1 MAAEPVPITGYT
13 YDELMLKHK
22 CSWAE
27 HHHENPRRLS
37 SILNRCRELNLF
49 DRCLFVKVFI
59 FNSVLFLYSISFFLF
74 SLQKLMMMIFFYII
88 MKVS

>member
-1 MAAEPVPITGYT
+1 MAKEPVPITGYT

-22 CSWAE
+22 CPWTE

-37 SILNRCRELNLF
+37 SILDRCRELHLF

-59 FNSVLFLYSISFFLF
+59 FNSVLF
-74 SLQKLMMMIFFYII
+74 
-88 MKVS
+88 